1 VVAKFDIAFDILRTM
16 VRAISAPS
24 PSMRILMVC
33 MGNICRSPMAEG
45 VLRHWVRAKKLN
57 VITDSAGTISNH
69 VGEAPDPRAQ
79 AAMRAHGIDISDL
92 RARQVT
98 PSDFQRF
105 DLLLA
110 MDEDNLEYLRS
121 IAPNSEETAKAK
133 LIMDYAPDH
142 SGRSV
147 PDPYYG
153 EQESFEEVYRMLVD
167 ACANLITDL
176 QRRG

>member
-1 VVAKFDIAFDILRTM
+1 
-16 VRAISAPS
+16 
-24 PSMRILMVC
+24 MVC

-45 VLRHWVRAKKLN
+45 VLRHWVRAKKLD
-57 VITDSAGTISNH
+57 VTIDSAGTISNH

-98 PSDFQRF
+98 PSDFERF

-110 MDEDNLEYLRS
+110 MDVDNLEYLRG
-121 IAPNSEETAKAK
+121 IAPTNKEATKAK
-133 LIMDYAPDH
+133 LIMDYAPDQ

-153 EQESFEEVYRMLVD
+153 DHEGFEEVYRMLVD
-167 ACANLITDL
+167 ACANLITEL
-176 QRRG
+176 QHRG